1 MQLSI
6 LYFAALAETYAP
18 QTLTLTEPIR
28 LHDLWQQ
35 LHPEH
40 PPVRLCVAVNQ
51 CYVPWDFLLTEDA
64 EVAFFP
70 PVTGG

>member
-6 LYFAALAETYAP
+6 MYFAALAEKFPP
-18 QTLTLTEPIR
+18 QTLTLTAP
-28 LHDLWQQ
+28 LSVADLWQQ
-35 LHPEH
+35 LHGSA
-40 PPVRLCVAVNQ
+40 PPSQVRVAVNQ
-51 CYVPWDFLLTEDA
+51 CYVAWDFLLTADA